1 MVVRV
6 DFGRERV
13 LRGGGR
19 KKIERR
25 VGRVPGLSF
34 EVMEGG
40 VWKMRRG
47 VGWKKGANDVVSAF
61 GGGDEGGGRNLSGGE
76 KAGAAEFN
84 WEKGL
89 RACGVR
95 ETATK
100 ETREGGKLKRV
111 EVGEDR
117 KEGIRVAS
125 PKTIRHFRKGV
136 AVAEKT
142 EFQLGVVEIGESV
155 EDGGNLVNPGGNG
168 VT

>member
-1 MVVRV
+1 M
-6 DFGRERV
+6 DD
-13 LRGGGR
+13 
-19 KKIERR
+19 R
-25 VGRVPGLSF
+25 VGCL
-34 EVMEGG
+34 E
-40 VWKMRRG
+40 
-47 VGWKKGANDVVSAF
+47 
-61 GGGDEGGGRNLSGGE
+61 GGDEGSGASFGSGNE
-76 KAGAAEFN
+76 TGAAEFN